1 MVLKIANRGIEIDR
15 GHDSAIVTVAAGEP
29 WDEVVRT
36 TVGEN
41 LAGIEC
47 LSGIPGTAGATPIQ
61 NVGAYGQEVGA
72 GHRRAFGCSTVR
84 RSKSAS

>member
-1 MVLKIANRGIEIDR
+1 MVADRGVRGLVLKIANRGLVIDR
-15 GHDSAIVTVAAGEP
+15 GQDNALVTAAAGEV

-36 TVGEN
+36 AVAEN

-61 NVGAYGQEVGA
+61 NVGAYGQEVA
-72 GHRRAFGCSTVR
+72 HV
-84 RSKSAS
+84 